1 MRPLPR
7 QKIYKISII
16 KSFFDFFT
24 FGLFN
29 YYKTNKLTHFLQK
42 FFDEKKILCL
52 NRGRLGAYLA
62 TKASITKNI
71 DRLIHW
77 IS

>member
-16 KSFFDFFT
+16 KSFFDFVT

-29 YYKTNKLTHFLQK
+29 YNKTKWLRRKRKL
-42 FFDEKKILCL
+42 FF
-52 NRGRLGAYLA
+52 
-62 TKASITKNI
+62 KNGSG
-71 DRLIHW
+71 LFF
-77 IS
+77 